1 VNIFETTW
9 YKQINSILTPGEVM
23 KVYRENHG
31 LTTQE
36 LGDQLGYLT
45 SEEISEIESNQR
57 QINSDTAEKL
67 SELFHVPKERFL

>member
-1 VNIFETTW
+1 
-9 YKQINSILTPGEVM
+9 M

-36 LGDQLGYLT
+36 LGEQLGYLT

-57 QINSDTAEKL
+57 QINSDTVLK
-67 SELFHVPKERFL
+67 SSVNYFMCQKRDFFSY